1 MQIQST
7 LNNNYKANFGAQ
19 LQLEGAVKD
28 LSKDATKQIEDVV
41 KKIGNDNDI
50 VSIYIGDRFIKE
62 ASAKKEE
69 QLTTIKDIIR
79 NVSVASYIGGRI
91 KQAQL
96 VTDANGSYENDMK
109 NLAEHVIK
117 YLNII
122 EK

>member
-7 LNNNYKANFGAQ
+7 LNNNYKASFGAQ

-28 LSKDATKQIEDVV
+28 LSKDAAKQIEDVV

-50 VSIYIGDRFIKE
+50 VSIHIGDRFIKE

-96 VTDANGSYENDMK
+96 LTNANGSYENDMK
-109 NLAEHVIK
+109 NLAQHVIE
-117 YLNII
+117 YLKIL